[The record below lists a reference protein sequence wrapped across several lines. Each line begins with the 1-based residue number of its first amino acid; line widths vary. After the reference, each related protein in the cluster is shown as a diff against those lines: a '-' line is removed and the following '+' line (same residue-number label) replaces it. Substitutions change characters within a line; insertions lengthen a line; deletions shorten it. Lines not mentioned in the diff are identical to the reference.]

1 MTVAARIEVAAMP
14 SVTPL
19 YRDFVRGDARMQ
31 SRLPSFRAADAWSAA
46 LARRV
51 SVAPGLVA
59 AVHASNATLGVQPA
73 LLERLKGIADGSV
86 RTVVTGQQPGVL
98 GGALMSLYKAATAV
112 AIARDIEKRHN
123 RPCVPI
129 FWLGSDDDDFAEVRE
144 LSVLAGDYSRLD
156 VALDASAYRPG
167 LRVGDMS
174 AGALRA
180 VWSAV
185 SPSLPGGPV
194 HDHLSAAVSAAGDF
208 ADGAARALVAATH
221 GEIIIIDAR
230 TPELKTAGRELL
242 LSFYDREGELRA
254 LLEAGSAA
262 LERDG
267 YHAQVQWGQDSG
279 LFVVADGVRKRVPPE
294 QRDRVR
300 QEIERDI
307 SMVAPG
313 VIARNLLQDSVL
325 APMAVVLGP
334 AEIAYRAQ
342 MTGIYA
348 ALGVAMP
355 VVAPR
360 LSATYLPPAVRDML
374 AELGVDA
381 AGIASDPGAVAA
393 AVSARGGSDGI
404 KQAAAALEASFKR
417 ESDAFRAQ
425 TAARLDDRA
434 RAKLDKRFDELSGRL
449 AQALAAAIEQD
460 VSAPRARWPFL
471 ARMADMFEKNTEEQ
485 ERFLSLITP
494 MLFHGEDAW
503 RAIDACALEWTRDA
517 LDGRVCHS
525 VYSV

>member
-185 SPSLPGGPV
+185 SPSLPGGPA

-208 ADGAARALVAATH
+208 AM
-221 GEIIIIDAR
+221 
-230 TPELKTAGRELL
+230 
-242 LSFYDREGELRA
+242 
-254 LLEAGSAA
+254 
-262 LERDG
+262 
-267 YHAQVQWGQDSG
+267 
-279 LFVVADGVRKRVPPE
+279 E
-294 QRDRVR
+294 Q
-300 QEIERDI
+300 
-307 SMVAPG
+307 
-313 VIARNLLQDSVL
+313 
-325 APMAVVLGP
+325 
-334 AEIAYRAQ
+334 
-342 MTGIYA
+342 
-348 ALGVAMP
+348 
-355 VVAPR
+355 
-360 LSATYLPPAVRDML
+360 
-374 AELGVDA
+374 
-381 AGIASDPGAVAA
+381 
-393 AVSARGGSDGI
+393 
-404 KQAAAALEASFKR
+404 
-417 ESDAFRAQ
+417 
-425 TAARLDDRA
+425 
-434 RAKLDKRFDELSGRL
+434 
-449 AQALAAAIEQD
+449 
-460 VSAPRARWPFL
+460 RARWWQPPTAKSSSLMRARRSSRRRAVSFCFHSTTVR
-471 ARMADMFEKNTEEQ
+471 ASCARCWRTVRPRSSATVTTPRCSGDRTPDCSWSRMACASACRPSSATGFARRSSAT
-485 ERFLSLITP
+485 S
-494 MLFHGEDAW
+494 AW
-503 RAIDACALEWTRDA
+503 SRPA
-517 LDGRVCHS
+517 
-525 VYSV
+525 